1 MTRHAGSSA
10 TCSSLSRNGP
20 GRSAAR
26 IDHQGRNAMDFD
38 FTGKVALIT
47 GGANGIGRAT
57 ALGFAKGGAKV
68 VLVDRDQASGEATA
82 GVIRQQGGEARFVT
96 ADVTKSAEVQN
107 YVKAALDAYGAIDC
121 FFNNAGIEGKW
132 AHTAEYDE
140 DMFDAVV
147 GVNVKGVFLG
157 LRHVLPVML
166 QQKRGALVN
175 TASVAG
181 LVATPGMPAYVAS
194 KHAVIGL
201 TKTAAGEVA
210 RQGIRVNAVCP
221 GPVDTRMIHAL
232 EEQISPADP
241 AAVGARYQAAIPSG
255 RYTTVDEIANM
266 VLFLCSDL
274 ASNTT
279 GGQFVVDGGRT
290 ATGGAVTNLVR
301 Q

>member
-1 MTRHAGSSA
+1 MPRAGSSA
-10 TCSSLSRNGP
+10 RCSSISSDGP
-20 GRSAAR
+20 GRSAENEELR
-26 IDHQGRNAMDFD
+26 GENAMDLD

-68 VLVDRDQASGEATA
+68 VLVDRDAAAGEATA

-96 ADVTKSAEVQN
+96 ADVTKSAEVRD
-107 YVKAALDAYGAIDC
+107 YVRVALDAYGTIDC

-140 DMFDAVV
+140 EMFDAVI

-166 QQKRGALVN
+166 QQKRGAIVN

-210 RQGIRVNAVCP
+210 RQGVRVNAVCP
-221 GPVDTRMIHAL
+221 GPVDTRMIHSL
-232 EEQISPADP
+232 ERMLDPSDP
-241 AAVGARYQAAIPSG
+241 AAVGRRYQAAQPTG
-255 RYTTVDEIANM
+255 RYTTAEEIANT

-279 GGQFVVDGGRT
+279 GAQYVVDGGRT
-290 ATGGAVTNLVR
+290 ATGGAVTQAL
-301 Q
+301 QS